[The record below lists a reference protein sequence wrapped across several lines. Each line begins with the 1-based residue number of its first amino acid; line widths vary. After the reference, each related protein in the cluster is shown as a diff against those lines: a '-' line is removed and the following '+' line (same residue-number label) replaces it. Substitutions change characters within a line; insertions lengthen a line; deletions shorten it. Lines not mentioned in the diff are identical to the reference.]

1 MSFKALI
8 NYLLSGLLAVL
19 MAMAI
24 TACGGGGGGGG
35 GGDSGSVTAPPV
47 DTPPAPAA
55 TATATAPSIS
65 TQPEKNSVVAGK
77 TVTFSVVAGG
87 IAPLSYQWKKNGAVI
102 PGATSNPYTTPETTI
117 ADDGAEFSVV
127 VSNNAGT
134 VTSAVATLTVT
145 SAPVAPSITGQPF
158 AKPVTAG
165 QTATFTVEATGTAPL
180 RYQWKKGGTNI
191 DGATG
196 SSYTTPATLLT
207 DSGTEYSVEVSNE
220 AGTASSSVGIL
231 TVTTKPAITTQPAAK
246 TVTVGQTASFTVEAT
261 GTPTLRYQ
269 WKKNGT
275 TIDGATGS
283 SYTTPATTD
292 ADIGTAT
299 YSVEVSNEQGTATS
313 SVGILTV
320 TKGPGITTEPVSRA
334 VDPGATATFSVDAT
348 GTPAPT
354 FQWQKNGANI
364 PGATSNTY
372 TTPAT
377 TASDNGAVFKVVVT
391 NSAGTA
397 TSKEA
402 VLSVNVPASIT
413 SGPANKAVVAGQTA
427 SFMVTAAGTGPFTYQ
442 WRKDGVNIG
451 SSIESSDTTNTYTT
465 TATVNG
471 DDGAVFTV
479 VVSNSASPAGVTSSS
494 ATLSVFATR
503 YSYVPDTSGDFY
515 AKTECVKDNLT
526 GLVWEGK
533 TATPATSRL
542 GTSKY
547 TNFDSTTSPQWPITG
562 AYVNPTQTQID
573 ASTNSIGYKNSVNTS
588 ALCGFTDWRLPTQN
602 ELLGILDTSQA
613 SVPKIN
619 PIWFPNTRAGFYWS
633 SLPNVNSAYLAGT
646 VDFFNGSVSSI
657 IDRIDSQAVRLVRAS
672 Q

>member
-1 MSFKALI
+1 M
-8 NYLLSGLLAVL
+8 
-19 MAMAI
+19 
-24 TACGGGGGGGG
+24 
-35 GGDSGSVTAPPV
+35 
-47 DTPPAPAA
+47 
-55 TATATAPSIS
+55 
-65 TQPEKNSVVAGK
+65 
-77 TVTFSVVAGG
+77 
-87 IAPLSYQWKKNGAVI
+87 
-102 PGATSNPYTTPETTI
+102 
-117 ADDGAEFSVV
+117 
-127 VSNNAGT
+127 VSNSAGT
-134 VTSAVATLTVT
+134 VTSAAASLTVT
-145 SAPVAPSITGQPF
+145 AAPVAPSITGQPF
-158 AKPVTAG
+158 AKPVITG

-246 TVTVGQTASFTVEAT
+246 TVTVGLTASFTVEAT

-275 TIDGATGS
+275 NIDGATGS

-334 VDPGATATFSVDAT
+334 VDPGATATFSVEAT
-348 GTPAPT
+348 GTPDPT

-377 TASDNGAVFKVVVT
+377 TASDNGAVFKVVVS

-413 SGPANKAVVAGQTA
+413 TGPANKAVVAGQTA

-451 SSIESSDTTNTYTT
+451 NSMESSATTNTYTT
-465 TATVNG
+465 PVTGNG

-503 YSYVPDTSGDFY
+503 YSEVPNASVSGTNY

-533 TATPATSRL
+533 TASGSRL
-542 GTSKY
+542 GTSTY
-547 TNFDSTTSPQWPITG
+547 INVDSTTSPQLPSFAG
-562 AYVNPTQTQID
+562 AGYVNPTQVQID
-573 ASTNSIGYKNSVNTS
+573 APTNSIGYKNSVNTS

-602 ELLGILDTSQA
+602 ELLGIVDTSQA
-613 SVPKIN
+613 SGPKIN
-619 PIWFPNTRAGFYWS
+619 STWFPNTRPIFYWS
-633 SLPNVNSAYLAGT
+633 SSPYVNSANLAGV
-646 VDFFNGSVSSI
+646 VDFYDGRVNSVERS
-657 IDRIDSQAVRLVRAS
+657 DSNAVRLVRTS